1 MARAAAVLM
10 LHGVGLC
17 QNRADMARSKNSPE
31 VFELECPCC
40 GATLKVDAQ
49 VKAVLE
55 HKEKPRPKTIEDI
68 TAGVERLK
76 GAEKAREEAFQKS
89 VEAMK
94 SSKSILDRKFEELL
108 KKAKQDDPNAPPP
121 KPLGLE

>member
-1 MARAAAVLM
+1 MAP
-10 LHGVGLC
+10 
-17 QNRADMARSKNSPE
+17 SKSSPQSPT
-31 VFELECPCC
+31 FEIECPCC
-40 GATLKVDAQ
+40 GATLKVDSQ

-55 HKEKPRPKTIEDI
+55 WKEKPRPKTIEDI
-68 TAGVERLK
+68 AAGVERLK
-76 GAEKAREEAFQKS
+76 GEEKAREAAFQKS

-108 KKAKQDDPNAPPP
+108 KKAKQDDPTAPPP

>member
-1 MARAAAVLM
+1 
-10 LHGVGLC
+10 
-17 QNRADMARSKNSPE
+17 MARSRNPLE
-31 VFELECPCC
+31 GPTFEIECPCC

-68 TAGVERLK
+68 AAGVERLK

-108 KKAKQDDPNAPPP
+108 KKAKQDDPTAPPP
-121 KPLGLE
+121 KP